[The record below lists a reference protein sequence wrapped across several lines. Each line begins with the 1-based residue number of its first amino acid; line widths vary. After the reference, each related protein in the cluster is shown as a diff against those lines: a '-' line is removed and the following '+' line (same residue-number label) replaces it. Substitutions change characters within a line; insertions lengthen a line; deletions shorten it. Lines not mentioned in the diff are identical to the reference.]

1 MVLRSFG
8 PCLFP
13 LLAERQVG
21 TFNGARSMPQGRRW
35 LRSASPALLTL
46 LACSQVAWVVPT
58 FSALPSGLRSQR
70 HDLDVVPHHSSEAL
84 ETRPRPAFLC
94 QATLLLVVLGS
105 LAMPARAAL
114 GPSAEYPDGNPVA
127 ADLRLPPLPQDEMQR
142 RRTAARDILKD
153 EKWYKQGKRAFESN
167 CAGCHPLSRFV
178 NERNQDQLLTKEYFS
193 KRGGIDDSRIQYN
206 IRYGAGNMP
215 GYAADCGDLN
225 DNFASTCSTIVPLS
239 EEKLRDVQDYLLNRV
254 NTDDWQ
260 TPP

>member
-1 MVLRSFG
+1 MAQ
-8 PCLFP
+8 P
-13 LLAERQVG
+13 
-21 TFNGARSMPQGRRW
+21 GARIMPQGRRW
-35 LRSASPALLTL
+35 LRPAPAALLTL
-46 LACSQVAWVVPT
+46 ALCSQVAWV
-58 FSALPSGLRSQR
+58 LPNLAPPGSLRSQR
-70 HDLDVVPHHSSEAL
+70 RSDEVLAGFDASAA
-84 ETRPRPAFLC
+84 ETWPRPALLC

-114 GPSAEYPDGNPVA
+114 VPSTEYPDGNPVA
-127 ADLRLPPLPQDEMQR
+127 SDLRLPPLPQDEMQR

-239 EEKLRDVQDYLLNRV
+239 EEKLRDVQDYLMNRV